1 MVGLLTLK
9 LILFVLRAQWGH
21 GKGTRSHFAEL
32 DQQFVLLSERLAE
45 SVCRTYAAG
54 MRACMRDQPV
64 AGQTALTLPCAKA
77 LYSALLNRRGRPA
90 GPLFC

>member
-1 MVGLLTLK
+1 MYMTCCQLTLK

-45 SVCRTYAAG
+45 SVCRTYAAACV
-54 MRACMRDQPV
+54 RACVTSQWQAR
-64 AGQTALTLPCAKA
+64 L
-77 LYSALLNRRGRPA
+77 R
-90 GPLFC
+90 